1 MLLPDDAL
9 LLFKDKQ
16 FAENVVGHDNDDLAE
31 QLDAHGPQLA
41 VGRGKRDMRPQQ
53 ADAQP
58 DDDLI
63 HDHRGDAAG
72 DKLPELRPGRLALVR
87 AFEHERAICP
97 ISKEDADAVVQN
109 IADARGKVCTK
120 RRLEARKDDQVQQRC
135 DPAEKQVGQTLI
147 VFLDDAVALNV
158 GYQFA
163 PAWSARVGV
172 SGWQA
177 KGSWVA
183 PRQDYKYKYLQGNV
197 DIVSDLSTLFCGFNP
212 KRVFN
217 GYIFAGA
224 GLNRGF
230 DNDEA
235 VAINAAGY
243 PMGYLWTEGKFL
255 VAGRLGL
262 GCNLRLN
269 DRLAINIEGN
279 ANVLSDKFNS
289 KKAGNADWQFNAL
302 VGLTIKFGKGYKE
315 IPPVY
320 YEPEPVVVE
329 QPKPAPVVEQPQPR
343 KEVVV
348 QPMKQDIFFALNSAK
363 IQDDQKSKINML
375 VEYLQKNPSAKVK
388 VTGYADANTGN
399 SKINKTLSEKRAA
412 NVAEVLKTKG
422 ITPDRII
429 ADSKGDTV
437 QPYKTPEENRVS
449 ICIAE

>member
-1 MLLPDDAL
+1 MKRKNLWIAVFAL
-9 LLFKDKQ
+9 LLSGTFASAQERQIKEEGRTEFKRHWFMQ
-16 FAENVVGHDNDDLAE
+16 VQVGA
-31 QLDAHGPQLA
+31 AHT
-41 VGRGKRDMRPQQ
+41 VGEAKFT
-53 ADAQP
+53 
-58 DDDLI
+58 DLI
-63 HDHRGDAAG
+63 SPAA
-72 DKLPELRPGRLALVR
+72 
-87 AFEHERAICP
+87 
-97 ISKEDADAVVQN
+97 AV
-109 IADARGKVCTK
+109 
-120 RRLEARKDDQVQQRC
+120 
-135 DPAEKQVGQTLI
+135 
-147 VFLDDAVALNV
+147 NV

-163 PAWSARVGV
+163 PAWGARVGV

-183 PRQDYKYKYLQGNV
+183 PRQDYQYKYLQGNV

-212 KRVFN
+212 KRVLN
-217 GYIFAGA
+217 GYVFAGV

-235 VAINAAGY
+235 VAIDAAGY
-243 PMGYLWTEGKFL
+243 KMDYLWTEGKFL
-255 VAGRLGL
+255 VAGRMGL

-269 DRLAINIEGN
+269 DHLSINIEGN

-302 VGLTIKFGKGYKE
+302 LGLNIKFGKGYKE
-315 IPPVY
+315 TPPVY
-320 YEPEPVVVE
+320 YEAEPVVVE
-329 QPKPAPVVEQPQPR
+329 LPNPAPVVEQPQPK
-343 KEVVV
+343 KEAVVV

>member
-1 MLLPDDAL
+1 MKRKNLWIAVFAL
-9 LLFKDKQ
+9 LLSGTFASAQERQIKEEGRTEFKRHWFMQ
-16 FAENVVGHDNDDLAE
+16 VQVGA
-31 QLDAHGPQLA
+31 AHT
-41 VGRGKRDMRPQQ
+41 VGEAKFT
-53 ADAQP
+53 
-58 DDDLI
+58 DLI
-63 HDHRGDAAG
+63 SPAA
-72 DKLPELRPGRLALVR
+72 
-87 AFEHERAICP
+87 
-97 ISKEDADAVVQN
+97 AV
-109 IADARGKVCTK
+109 
-120 RRLEARKDDQVQQRC
+120 
-135 DPAEKQVGQTLI
+135 
-147 VFLDDAVALNV
+147 NV

-163 PAWSARVGV
+163 PAWGARVGV

-183 PRQDYKYKYLQGNV
+183 PRQDYQYKYLQGNV

-212 KRVFN
+212 KRVLN
-217 GYIFAGA
+217 GYVFAGV

-235 VAINAAGY
+235 VAIDAAGY
-243 PMGYLWTEGKFL
+243 KMDYLWTEGKFL
-255 VAGRLGL
+255 VAGRMGL

-269 DRLAINIEGN
+269 DHLSINIEGN

-302 VGLTIKFGKGYKE
+302 LGLNIKFGKGYKE
-315 IPPVY
+315 TPPVY
-320 YEPEPVVVE
+320 YEAEPVVVE
-329 QPKPAPVVEQPQPR
+329 QPKPAPVVEQPQPK
-343 KEVVV
+343 KEAVVV
-348 QPMKQDIFFALNSAK
+348 QPMQQDIFFALNSAK

>member
-1 MLLPDDAL
+1 M
-9 LLFKDKQ
+9 
-16 FAENVVGHDNDDLAE
+16 
-31 QLDAHGPQLA
+31 
-41 VGRGKRDMRPQQ
+41 
-53 ADAQP
+53 
-58 DDDLI
+58 
-63 HDHRGDAAG
+63 
-72 DKLPELRPGRLALVR
+72 
-87 AFEHERAICP
+87 
-97 ISKEDADAVVQN
+97 
-109 IADARGKVCTK
+109 
-120 RRLEARKDDQVQQRC
+120 
-135 DPAEKQVGQTLI
+135 
-147 VFLDDAVALNV
+147 
-158 GYQFA
+158 
-163 PAWSARVGV
+163 
-172 SGWQA
+172 
-177 KGSWVA
+177 
-183 PRQDYKYKYLQGNV
+183 
-197 DIVSDLSTLFCGFNP
+197 STLFCGFNP

-348 QPMKQDIFFALNSAK
+348 QPMKQDIRL
-363 IQDDQKSKINML
+363 
-375 VEYLQKNPSAKVK
+375 P
-388 VTGYADANTGN
+388 
-399 SKINKTLSEKRAA
+399 R
-412 NVAEVLKTKG
+412 
-422 ITPDRII
+422 
-429 ADSKGDTV
+429 
-437 QPYKTPEENRVS
+437 
-449 ICIAE
+449 

>member
-1 MLLPDDAL
+1 MKRKNLWIAVFAL
-9 LLFKDKQ
+9 LLSGTFASAQERQIKEEGRTEFKRHWFMQ
-16 FAENVVGHDNDDLAE
+16 VQVGA
-31 QLDAHGPQLA
+31 AHT
-41 VGRGKRDMRPQQ
+41 VGEAKFT
-53 ADAQP
+53 
-58 DDDLI
+58 DLI
-63 HDHRGDAAG
+63 SPAA
-72 DKLPELRPGRLALVR
+72 
-87 AFEHERAICP
+87 
-97 ISKEDADAVVQN
+97 AV
-109 IADARGKVCTK
+109 
-120 RRLEARKDDQVQQRC
+120 
-135 DPAEKQVGQTLI
+135 
-147 VFLDDAVALNV
+147 NV

-163 PAWSARVGV
+163 PAWGARVGV

-183 PRQDYKYKYLQGNV
+183 PRQDYQYKYLQGNV

-212 KRVFN
+212 KRVLN
-217 GYIFAGA
+217 GYVFAGV

-235 VAINAAGY
+235 VAIDAAGY
-243 PMGYLWTEGKFL
+243 KMDYLWTEGKFL
-255 VAGRLGL
+255 VAGRMGL

-269 DRLAINIEGN
+269 DHLSINIEGN

-302 VGLTIKFGKGYKE
+302 LGLNIKFGKGYKE
-315 IPPVY
+315 TPPVY
-320 YEPEPVVVE
+320 YEAEPVVVE
-329 QPKPAPVVEQPQPR
+329 QPKPAPVVEQPQPK
-343 KEVVV
+343 KEAVVV

-412 NVAEVLKTKG
+412 NVAEVMKTKG

>member
-1 MLLPDDAL
+1 MNKEKLWIAVFAL
-9 LLFKDKQ
+9 LFGSIAVSAQEQRIKEEGKTEFKSHWLMQ
-16 FAENVVGHDNDDLAE
+16 VQVGA
-31 QLDAHGPQLA
+31 AHT
-41 VGRGKRDMRPQQ
+41 VGEAKFT
-53 ADAQP
+53 
-58 DDDLI
+58 DLI
-63 HDHRGDAAG
+63 SPAA
-72 DKLPELRPGRLALVR
+72 
-87 AFEHERAICP
+87 AI
-97 ISKEDADAVVQN
+97 
-109 IADARGKVCTK
+109 
-120 RRLEARKDDQVQQRC
+120 
-135 DPAEKQVGQTLI
+135 
-147 VFLDDAVALNV
+147 NV

-163 PAWSARVGV
+163 PSWQVRIGV

-177 KGSWVA
+177 KGRWVT
-183 PRQDYKYKYLQGNV
+183 PRQDYKYKYFQGNV

-235 VAINAAGY
+235 VAIDAAGY

-255 VAGRLGL
+255 AVGRLGL

-269 DRLAINIEGN
+269 DRLSINIEGN

-315 IPPVY
+315 TPPVY
-320 YEPEPVVVE
+320 YEAEPVVE
-329 QPKPAPVVEQPQPR
+329 QPKPAPVVEQPQPK

-348 QPMKQDIFFALNSAK
+348 IQPMKQDIFFALNSAR
-363 IQDDQKSKINML
+363 IQDDQKSKIDML
-375 VEYLQKNPSAKVK
+375 VEYLQKNSSAKVK
-388 VTGYADANTGN
+388 VTGYADVNTGN

-412 NVAEVLKTKG
+412 NVADVLKAKG
-422 ITPDRII
+422 IISDRII
-429 ADSKGDTV
+429 TDSKGDTV